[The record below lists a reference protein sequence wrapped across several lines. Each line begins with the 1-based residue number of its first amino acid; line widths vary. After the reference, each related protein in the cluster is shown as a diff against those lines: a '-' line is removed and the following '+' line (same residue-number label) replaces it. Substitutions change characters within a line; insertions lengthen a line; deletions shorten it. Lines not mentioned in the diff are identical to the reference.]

1 MFIGKADDFFIFHII
16 NRPGILQDGGNV
28 GSNEF
33 PGIVYANDQRAVLA
47 GSVDVMRMIQK
58 HDAESIGAL
67 YAVHDLFNRFDR
79 IAAVIFSQ
87 HVCKH
92 LRICFRYKPIAFL
105 FQTLLELFI
114 VFDDAVVDDSNGM
127 LLVHA
132 AKTGQQCAVVY
143 FFIQNAKP
151 ADCFFHMDFLTIKN
165 SDPGRVIASVFQLG
179 KPIQNDRGRLLF
191 SDITCNSTH
200 DIFLLS

>member
-1 MFIGKADDFFIFHII
+1 M
-16 NRPGILQDGGNV
+16 
-28 GSNEF
+28 
-33 PGIVYANDQRAVLA
+33 
-47 GSVDVMRMIQK
+47 
-58 HDAESIGAL
+58 
-67 YAVHDLFNRFDR
+67 HDLFNRFDR

-127 LLVHA
+127 LLVHMGMGICVRGTAMCRPAGVSDA

-179 KPIQNDRGRLLF
+179 KPIQNDGGRLLF

-200 DIFLLS
+200 DFFLLVP

>member
-1 MFIGKADDFFIFHII
+1 M
-16 NRPGILQDGGNV
+16 
-28 GSNEF
+28 
-33 PGIVYANDQRAVLA
+33 
-47 GSVDVMRMIQK
+47 
-58 HDAESIGAL
+58 
-67 YAVHDLFNRFDR
+67 HDLFNRFDR

-105 FQTLLELFI
+105 FQTLLEFFI

-127 LLVHA
+127 LLVHMGMGICVRGTAMCRPAGVSDA
-132 AKTGQQCAVVY
+132 AKTGQQGAVVY

-179 KPIQNDRGRLLF
+179 KPIQNDGGRLLF
-191 SDITCNSTH
+191 SNITCNSTH
-200 DIFLLS
+200 DFFLLVP